1 MTGSAPVLVTGGS
14 GFFGSALVRR
24 LCGDGVPCRVF
35 DIVDD
40 PDRPPQAEIRL
51 GDIRDYAVVE
61 NACRGIE
68 VVHHNVAQVPLAKDE
83 RLFREVN
90 LEGTENLLSAA
101 LSTGVRKVI
110 YTSTSAVYGVPER
123 NPVTEE
129 TPPSPADPY
138 GRAKLQAE
146 SRCAEYA
153 ARGLDVTIIRPRTIL
168 GPGRLGIF
176 QVLFEWIR
184 RGVNVPVLGSGDNVY
199 QFIHADDLVE
209 ACLLAAARPG
219 STAYNCGAERFGT
232 MREGLETL
240 CRHAGTGSRVRSVPR
255 WPAEFTMQI
264 TSVLGLSPLG
274 AYHALMYGR
283 SLYFDITRARA
294 ELGWH
299 PHYSNAEMLIDS
311 YEWYVANHAQIAD
324 RRGASHH
331 RSAVRRARA
340 LRLVE
345 WLL

>member
-1 MTGSAPVLVTGGS
+1 MTRSARVLVTGGS
-14 GFFGSALVRR
+14 GFFGSGLVRR
-24 LCGDGVPCRVF
+24 LCGAGVPCRVF

-40 PDRPPQAEIRL
+40 PERPPEAEIHL
-51 GDIRDYAVVE
+51 GDIRDYASVE
-61 NACRGIE
+61 QACRSVDVI
-68 VVHHNVAQVPLAKDE
+68 HHNVAQVPLAKDE

-90 LEGTENLLSAA
+90 LEGTENLLRAA
-101 LSTGVRKVI
+101 LRTGVRKVI
-110 YTSTSAVYGVPER
+110 YTSTSAVYGAPEH
-123 NPVTEE
+123 NPVTED

-146 SRCAEYA
+146 DRCAAFSE
-153 ARGLDVTIIRPRTIL
+153 RGLDVTIIRPRTIL

-184 RGVNVPVLGSGDNVY
+184 RGVNVPVLGSGENLY
-199 QFIHADDLVE
+199 QFIHADDLIE
-209 ACLLAAARPG
+209 ACLLAADRPG

-232 MREGLETL
+232 MREGLEML

-255 WPAEFTMQI
+255 WPAEMTMRV

-283 SLYFDITRARA
+283 SLYFDITRAKV
-294 ELGWH
+294 ELGWQPLH
-299 PHYSNAEMLIDS
+299 SNAEMLIDS
-311 YEWYVANHAQIAD
+311 YEWYVANHEQIAA
-324 RRGASHH
+324 RLGASHH